1 MSSDVYLVFTDDDR
15 HWWSGFL
22 HPFIKHCYVL
32 VADRGRWI
40 VYGKTAQYFDL
51 FTIDDQPFKLD
62 EVIIVKAKRRQSRRN
77 LFMLNTCVG
86 HAKQILGINDPLILT
101 PYQLY
106 TRLKNEEAKGTQ
118 EDSARGSS

>member
-1 MSSDVYLVFTDDDR
+1 M
-15 HWWSGFL
+15 
-22 HPFIKHCYVL
+22 
-32 VADRGRWI
+32 
-40 VYGKTAQYFDL
+40 YGKTRHYFDL

-106 TRLKNEEAKGTQ
+106 VRLKHEEAQGT
-118 EDSARGSS
+118 